1 MDSDEQSTDECPRRE
16 LWWAIYCSLGRFYEC
31 CVFFASAEI
40 EKERSSYSSLHQAY
54 GSLEDKISNFRFKE
68 ESHSRHVEK
77 LKQQVTDVEKSNQS
91 HKLDVKMADVEKRY
105 YERNIADLKDQ
116 LSHEKM
122 KSSCTIMWISVPSL

>member
-1 MDSDEQSTDECPRRE
+1 MHKRD
-16 LWWAIYCSLGRFYEC
+16 Y
-31 CVFFASAEI
+31 
-40 EKERSSYSSLHQAY
+40 
-54 GSLEDKISNFRFKE
+54 SNFLFKK

-122 KSSCTIMWISVPSL
+122 KSSCTIM